1 MGTKPVLNLTLLP
14 DFPPLFISEFPFL
27 VLVTCIELSYSGT
40 PLDGHPLDTD
50 TRL

>member
-1 MGTKPVLNLTLLP
+1 MGTKPILNLTVLP
-14 DFPPLFISEFPFL
+14 DFFPLFISVFPLL